1 MRSSSENPSGGGRN
15 VLVWLLLC
23 LIWSSTWMAIK
34 VGLHDLPPVSFAA
47 IRFVIAAGVLFGAC
61 AIWRIPVTVARPAD
75 YFFFARTGL
84 LTFTVNYGLLFWGEQ
99 HISSGL
105 AAVFQATIPLFG
117 MLFGHW
123 CLPDEPM
130 RLRAVLGTLLGFM
143 GVGYICSNVLSL
155 GGKVSLLG
163 GLAIILGAASAA
175 YSNVLV
181 KKRGHAFAPALVAA
195 WQMLFGAIPLLAVGL
210 WREGNPAKFAWN
222 RVSLGCLMYL
232 ALVGSSLAF
241 LLYYW
246 LMRRIAL
253 NKLQAISLIIPPLAL
268 VFGWRAA
275 GEPIPLSTWS
285 GAVLVLVGL
294 GMIFRRQPA
303 GGRHGQR
310 ENSAVPVRQES
321 QEETSEAISRL

>member
-1 MRSSSENPSGGGRN
+1 
-15 VLVWLLLC
+15 
-23 LIWSSTWMAIK
+23 MAIK

-47 IRFVIAAGVLFGAC
+47 IRFVIASAILFGAC
-61 AIWRIPVTVARPAD
+61 AAWRIPVTAVRPAD

-84 LTFTVNYGLLFWGEQ
+84 LTFTINYGLLFWGEQ

-105 AAVFQATIPLFG
+105 AAVLQAAIPLFG

-130 RLRAVLGTLLGFM
+130 RLRAALGTTLGFA
-143 GVGYICSNVLSL
+143 GVAYICSNVLSSE
-155 GGKVSLLG
+155 GKISLLG
-163 GLAIILGAASAA
+163 GLAVVLGAACAA

-195 WQMLFGAIPLLAVGL
+195 WQMFFGAIPLLVVGL
-210 WREGNPAKFAWN
+210 WREGNPTKFAWN
-222 RVSLGCLMYL
+222 PVSLGCLMYL
-232 ALVGSSLAF
+232 ALVGSSVAF

-268 VFGWRAA
+268 VFGWTAA
-275 GEPIPLSTWS
+275 GEPIPLSTWI
-285 GAVLVLVGL
+285 GAVLVLLGL
-294 GMIFRRQPA
+294 GMIFRRPPA
-303 GGRHGQR
+303 GGQRGQQERCVVPCRR
-310 ENSAVPVRQES
+310 EL
-321 QEETSEAISRL
+321 QEETSGAI